1 MTDIDK
7 NEHNICESTTRACRA
22 PLTAR
27 ITENA
32 VIAWHTTE
40 TITKGFPVASFPR
53 RQKLPTT
60 EVLKPSAAT
69 AE

>member
-7 NEHNICESTTRACRA
+7 NEHNICESTTRAC
-22 PLTAR
+22 PCTFDCP
-27 ITENA
+27 A

>member
-7 NEHNICESTTRACRA
+7 DNTTSAKVQREPVRA

-40 TITKGFPVASFPR
+40 TITKEFPVASFPR